1 MATEMSEHTGLAGQI
16 AGHVEAKEW
25 REAAAAVARAW
36 DEASAFGLRHCPLP
50 GYTDV
55 WVQFK
60 TSGYPF
66 SLRRK
71 WDEAKTDTATLAII
85 LPYVVAWN
93 LTDVDG
99 HPVELPPA
107 GERSIQTVEN
117 IEDGLLMWLIREF
130 NTFWFTELLTP
141 RKNS

>member
-1 MATEMSEHTGLAGQI
+1 MSERAGLAGQI
-16 AGHVEAKEW
+16 AEHVEAKEW

-36 DEASAFGLRHCPLP
+36 DEASPFGVRHCPLP

-55 WVQFK
+55 WVKFK

-71 WDEAKTDTATLAII
+71 WDEAKTDTATLGLI
-85 LPYVVAWN
+85 LPYVVEWN

-99 HPVELPPA
+99 QAVDLPAA
-107 GERSIQTVEN
+107 GERSIETVAN
-117 IEDGLLMWLIREF
+117 IEDALLMWLIREF
-130 NTFWFTELLTP
+130 SVFWFTELLTP